1 MRRLPTQLL
10 TPAWVHTERVYRL
23 TGFPVTWVEQ
33 SRDLAGR
40 DSARCAFVPR
50 YMLPS
55 QAFTPNPT
63 PAAESTE
70 RGATKMQTW
79 LNLGMGFSED

>member
-10 TPAWVHTERVYRL
+10 TPAWVHTARVYRL

-70 RGATKMQTW
+70 LMADGATRATKMHDLMTY
-79 LNLGMGFSED
+79 